1 MKRVVFVIGVVLLLS
16 GIFAGSAAA
25 QTNSDNLS
33 LFLPATTPSADAA
46 SLAIAPLPF
55 TSATNA
61 SATAPI
67 AFAVAP
73 MNTASSSAFSQP
85 LESPQQDVQGV
96 FQNFNWQA
104 YAGYTFVRF
113 FQVPGIQLNTNG
125 LNFGVVYYFKD
136 WIGADG
142 EFVGTFAS
150 QYGDTAKFLLGM
162 GGGRLRWSAP
172 RGLELWAHALVGG
185 SHYLPRTANGDT
197 GALAYEFGGGVDI
210 NAGRRRWAYRLS
222 ADVVGTRFFNTY
234 QYSPKFSAGIV
245 FKF

>member
-1 MKRVVFVIGVVLLLS
+1 LVLA
-16 GIFAGSAAA
+16 GIFAGSTAA
-25 QTNSDNLS
+25 QSNSGNLS
-33 LFLPATTPSADAA
+33 LFLPAVSTSTDAA
-46 SLAIAPLPF
+46 SLTIAPLPF
-55 TSATNA
+55 TSAPNTG
-61 SATAPI
+61 ATAPLDFGVAPTI
-67 AFAVAP
+67 APLSPAFAQP
-73 MNTASSSAFSQP
+73 SAA
-85 LESPQQDVQGV
+85 PQQDVQGV

-104 YAGYTFVRF
+104 YVGYTFVRF
-113 FQVPGIQLNTNG
+113 YQVPGIQLNTNG
-125 LNFGVVYYFKD
+125 LNFGAIYYFRD

-142 EFVGTFAS
+142 EFVATFGS

-210 NAGRRRWAYRLS
+210 NAGRRRWAYRFS
-222 ADVVGTRFFNTY
+222 ADVVGTRYFNTY